1 MENRNT
7 NDDKPREYFMD
18 MPEVKDIPGQEH
30 VHVPPLGE
38 LADTTASS
46 ADEEGYGVLDE
57 LEDNGSQML
66 RQQPPI
72 NDASE
77 K

>member
-1 MENRNT
+1 MQ
-7 NDDKPREYFMD
+7 NDKQNDERPREFFMD

-46 ADEEGYGVLDE
+46 ADEEGYGILDE
-57 LEDNGSQML
+57 LEDDGSQML
-66 RQQPPI
+66 RQQPPV
-72 NDASE
+72 NDKSDQ
-77 K
+77 

>member
-1 MENRNT
+1 MQ
-7 NDDKPREYFMD
+7 NDKQNDERPREFFMD

-46 ADEEGYGVLDE
+46 ADEEGYGILDE
-57 LEDNGSQML
+57 LEDDSSQML
-66 RQQPPI
+66 RQQPPV
-72 NDASE
+72 NDKSDQ
-77 K
+77 